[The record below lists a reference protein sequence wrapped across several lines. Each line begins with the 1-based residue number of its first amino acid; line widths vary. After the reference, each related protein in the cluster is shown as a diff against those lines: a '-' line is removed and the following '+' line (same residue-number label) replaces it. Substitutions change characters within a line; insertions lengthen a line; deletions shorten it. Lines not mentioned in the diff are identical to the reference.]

1 MYKIE
6 RYLKDSA
13 YAKIGVAFVKNKEH
27 GCGVMLV
34 LEYIRKYNYG
44 GNTIEKQIPT
54 LNNVNVIAMVD
65 KADNCL
71 EETKNKYY
79 AMLQDKKGLLLNIY
93 EDVIKDDESSLDLD
107 KIIQIFSGKQQ
118 KNKSN

>member
-27 GCGVMLV
+27 KCSVMLV
-34 LEYIRKYNYG
+34 FEYIRKYEYG
-44 GNTIEKQIPT
+44 GNIIEKQIPT
-54 LNNVNVIAMVD
+54 LNNVNVVAMVD
-65 KADNCL
+65 KVDNCS

-79 AMLQDKKGLLLNIY
+79 AMLQKNKNPLLNMY
-93 EDVIKDDESSLDLD
+93 EDVIKDDKLSLDLD
-107 KIIQIFSGKQQ
+107 NIIQIFL
-118 KNKSN
+118 NE